1 MSLTGR
7 DSAAVRVAA
16 CLSKAS
22 AVAELEASWV
32 LIGPDDPLRGYVCL
46 VFGRHAV
53 DLHDLTDAEGAALMR
68 DIRKVSAAVT
78 RIVNPVKMNYEVH
91 GKPHRICTFIS

>member
-1 MSLTGR
+1 MSGWTDVAEWERQRGG
-7 DSAAVRVAA
+7 AGCRV

-53 DLHDLTDAEGAALMR
+53 DLHDLTDAEGAALIR
-68 DIRKVSAAVT
+68 DIRNVSAAVT
-78 RIVNPVKMNYEVH
+78 RFVIMVNMNDAEQ
-91 GKPHRICTFIS
+91 GN